1 MKLLF
6 ILPAVGRKDGEEY
19 IGTWK
24 MEPLMI
30 ATLKALTPPDIETY
44 FFDDR
49 IEGIDYSID
58 VDLVAISVE
67 TYTASRAYQIAAKFR
82 QRKIPVVMGGY
93 HVTAVPDEAAEHA
106 DCIIVGNAESVWNA
120 VLDDFKSNNFQERYD
135 GERGGI
141 PPAPDRG
148 VYGTKKYLPLSLIE
162 TGRGC
167 PNHCEFCAITCFY
180 NAKYIPRPIMDI
192 VAEIKQSKNKFVF
205 FVDDNLS
212 ADREHLLSLCKAIAP
227 LKIKWTSQVSLA
239 VAKDDELLQAMKVSG
254 CQVLLIGF
262 ESLDQ
267 KNLDQMNKS
276 WNYKLGERDELVRK
290 MHKAGIGIYATFVFG
305 FDADADET
313 FEDTIK
319 FAMKHKFFFAAFNH
333 LLPFPGTP
341 LYERLQ
347 DSDRLL
353 YKKWWLKEGYK
364 YGDIPYKPLQMSHEE
379 LKDKCAVV
387 RRRFFS
393 PFNIFKRGLASI
405 RRNPGLMI
413 NVIFFSQNKALGKEV
428 DRKLNLPVGVGL
440 DEGGT
445 K

>member
-1 MKLLF
+1 VKLLF
-6 ILPAVGRKDGEEY
+6 ILPAIGKKDGEEY

-24 MEPLMI
+24 MEPLMV
-30 ATLKALTPPDIETY
+30 ATLKALTPPYIDTY
-44 FFDDR
+44 LFDDR
-49 IEGIDYSID
+49 IESIDYSVD
-58 VDLVAISVE
+58 VDMVAISVE
-67 TYTASRAYQIAAKFR
+67 TYTAARAYHIAARFR
-82 QRKIPVVMGGY
+82 QRGIPVVMGGY
-93 HVTAVPDEAAEHA
+93 HVTAVPDEAAQHA
-106 DCIIVGNAESVWNA
+106 DCIVIGNAESVWA
-120 VLDDFKSNNFQERYD
+120 AMLDDFQNNKLQARYD

-141 PPAPDRG
+141 PLMPDRS
-148 VYGTKKYLPLSLIE
+148 VYGTKKYLRLSLIE

-180 NAKYIPRPIMDI
+180 RANYIPRPIQDV
-192 VAEIKQSKNKFVF
+192 VAEVKQAKNKFVF

-212 ADREHLLSLCKAIAP
+212 ANRDHLMSLCKAIMP

-239 VAKDDELLQAMKVSG
+239 VAKDDELLGAMKKSG

-262 ESLDQ
+262 ESLDK

-276 WNYKLGERDELVRK
+276 WNYKLGERDALVRK
-290 MHKAGIGIYATFVFG
+290 LHKAGIGIYATFVFG
-305 FDADADET
+305 FDADGDET

-347 DSDRLL
+347 ESGRLL
-353 YKKWWLKEGYK
+353 YDRWWLKEGYR
-364 YGDIPYKPLQMSHEE
+364 YGDIPYRPLGMSPEE
-379 LKDKCAVV
+379 LKEKCAAV

-405 RRNPGLMI
+405 WRNPNLMI
-413 NVIFFSQNKALGKEV
+413 TAIFFSQNKALGKEV

-440 DEGGT
+440 DEGSA

>member
-1 MKLLF
+1 MKILF

-30 ATLKALTPPDIETY
+30 ATLKALTPPDVETY

-49 IEGIDYSID
+49 IESIDYSID
-58 VDLVAISVE
+58 VDIVAISVE
-67 TYTASRAYQIAAKFR
+67 TYTTSRAYQIAAKFR
-82 QRKIPVVMGGY
+82 QKKIPVVMGGY
-93 HVTAVPDEAAEHA
+93 HVTAVPDEAAEYC
-106 DCIIVGNAESVWNA
+106 DCVVVGNAETVWKQM
-120 VLDDFKSNNFQERYD
+120 LEDFKNNNLHKRYD
-135 GERGGI
+135 GERGGV
-141 PPAPDRG
+141 PLMPNRG
-148 VYGTKKYLPLSLIE
+148 VYSGKKYLPLSLIE

-180 NAKYIPRPIMDI
+180 NAKYIPRPINDI
-192 VAEIKQSKNKFVF
+192 VEEIKRAKNKFVF
-205 FVDDNLS
+205 FIDDNLS
-212 ADREHLLSLCKAIAP
+212 ANREHLMSLCKAVTP

-239 VAKDDELLQAMKVSG
+239 VAKDGELLKAMKKSG

-276 WNYKLGERDELVRK
+276 WNYKLGERDALVKK

-313 FEDTIK
+313 FEDTIR

-341 LYERLQ
+341 LYERLKN
-347 DSDRLL
+347 SGRLL
-353 YKKWWLKEGYK
+353 YDKWWLKDGYR
-364 YGDIPYKPLQMSHEE
+364 YGDIPYRPLKISHED
-379 LKDKCAVV
+379 LKEKCAAV

-405 RRNPGLMI
+405 RRNPNPMI
-413 NVIFFSQNKALGKEV
+413 TAIFFSQNKALGKEV
-428 DRKLNLPVGVGL
+428 DRKLDLPVGIGL
-440 DEGGT
+440 DEGGN

>member
-1 MKLLF
+1 MKILF
-6 ILPAVGRKDGEEY
+6 ILPAIGRKDGEEY

-24 MEPLMI
+24 MESLMI
-30 ATLKALTPPDIETY
+30 ATLKALTPTDVETC

-49 IEGIDYSID
+49 IESIDYSID
-58 VDLVAISVE
+58 VDMVAISVE
-67 TYTASRAYQIAAKFR
+67 TYTASRAYRIAEKFR
-82 QRKIPVVMGGY
+82 QRNIPVVMGGY
-93 HVTAVPDEAAEHA
+93 HVTAVPDEAVEYA
-106 DCIIVGNAESVWNA
+106 DCVIIGNAESVWQQ
-120 VLDDFKSNNFQERYD
+120 VIEDFGGGKLQKQYD

-141 PPAPDRG
+141 PLMPDRS
-148 VYGTKKYLPLSLIE
+148 VYGAKKYLPLSLIE

-180 NAKYIPRPIMDI
+180 HANYIPRPIPDI
-192 VAEIKQSKNKFVF
+192 VEEIKRAKNKFVF
-205 FVDDNLS
+205 FIDDNLS
-212 ADREHLLSLCKAIAP
+212 ADRDHLISLCRAITP

-239 VAKDDELLQAMKVSG
+239 VAKDDELLQAMKKSG

-262 ESLDQ
+262 ESLDK

-305 FDADADET
+305 FDADANET

-341 LYERLQ
+341 LYERLEE
-347 DSDRLL
+347 SNRLL
-353 YKKWWLKEGYK
+353 YEKWWLKDGYK
-364 YGDIPYKPLQMSHEE
+364 YGDIPYRPLKMTPDE
-379 LKDKCAVV
+379 LKDKCAAV
-387 RRRFFS
+387 RRQFFS
-393 PFNIFKRGLASI
+393 PLNILKRGLASI
-405 RRNPGLMI
+405 RRNPNFMI
-413 NVIFFSQNKALGKEV
+413 SLIFFSQNKALGKEV
-428 DRKLNLPVGVGL
+428 DRKLNLPVGIGL
-440 DEGGT
+440 DEGGA

>member
-6 ILPAVGRKDGEEY
+6 ILPAIGRKDGEEY

-30 ATLKALTPPDIETY
+30 AALKALTPPGIETY
-44 FFDDR
+44 LFDDR
-49 IEGIDYSID
+49 IENIDYSVD
-58 VDLVAISVE
+58 VDIVAISVE
-67 TYTASRAYQIAAKFR
+67 TYTAARAYHIAAKFR
-82 QRKIPVVMGGY
+82 QRNIPVIMGGY
-93 HVTAVPDEAAEHA
+93 HITALPEEAAEYA
-106 DCIIVGNAESVWNA
+106 DCIIIGNAESVWKQ
-120 VLDDFKSNNFQERYD
+120 VIEDFQGGKLQKRYN

-141 PPAPDRG
+141 PLMPDRSI
-148 VYGTKKYLPLSLIE
+148 YGTKKYLPLSLIE

-180 NAKYIPRPIMDI
+180 HANYIPRPIPDI

-212 ADREHLLSLCKAIAP
+212 ADRDHLMSLCKAITP
-227 LKIKWTSQVSLA
+227 LKIKWTSQVSLS
-239 VAKDDELLQAMKVSG
+239 VAKDNELLQAMKKSG

-305 FDADADET
+305 FDADAEET

-341 LYERLQ
+341 LYERLKE
-347 DSDRLL
+347 SERLL
-353 YKKWWLKEGYK
+353 YDKWWLKEGYK
-364 YGDIPYKPLQMSHEE
+364 YGDIPYHPIKMPHEE
-379 LKDKCAVV
+379 LKDRCAAV
-387 RRRFFS
+387 RRQFFRPLS
-393 PFNIFKRGLASI
+393 IFKRGMASI
-405 RRNPGLMI
+405 WRNPNFMI

-428 DRKLNLPVGVGL
+428 DQKLNLPVGVGL
-440 DEGGT
+440 DEGGV

>member
-6 ILPAVGRKDGEEY
+6 IFPAIGRKDGEEY

-24 MEPLMI
+24 MEPLVI
-30 ATLKALTPPDIETY
+30 AALKALTPPDIETC

-58 VDLVAISVE
+58 VDMVAISVE
-67 TYTASRAYQIAAKFR
+67 TYTANRAYRIAAKFR
-82 QRKIPVVMGGY
+82 QRNITVVMGGY
-93 HVTAVPDEAAEHA
+93 HVTAVPDETAEHA
-106 DCIIVGNAESVWNA
+106 DCVVVGNAESVWDI
-120 VLDDFKSNNFQERYD
+120 VLADFKSGKLQKRYD

-141 PPAPDRG
+141 PLLPDRSI
-148 VYGTKKYLPLSLIE
+148 YGIKKYLPLSLIE

-180 NAKYIPRPIMDI
+180 RAKYIPRSIPDI

-205 FVDDNLS
+205 FIDDNLS
-212 ADREHLLSLCKAIAP
+212 ADRGHLMSLCQAVTP

-239 VAKDDELLQAMKVSG
+239 VAMDDELLNAMKKSG
-254 CQVLLIGF
+254 CQILLIGF
-262 ESLDQ
+262 ESLDR

-276 WNYKLGERDELVRK
+276 WNYKLGERDGLVRK

-313 FEDTIK
+313 FEDTIR

-333 LLPFPGTP
+333 LLPFPDTP
-341 LYERLQ
+341 LYKRLQ
-347 DSDRLL
+347 KSNRLL
-353 YKKWWLKEGYK
+353 YEKWWLKEGYR
-364 YGDIPYKPLQMSHEE
+364 YGDIPYNPLKMHYDE
-379 LKDKCAVV
+379 LKSRCADA

-393 PFNIFKRGLASI
+393 PVNIFKRGITSI
-405 RRNPGLMI
+405 LRNPGLMI
-413 NVIFFSQNKALGKEV
+413 NIIFFSQNKALGKEV
-428 DRKLNLPVGVGL
+428 DQKLNLPVGVGL
-440 DEGGT
+440 DEGGA

>member
-1 MKLLF
+1 MKILF
-6 ILPAVGRKDGEEY
+6 ILPAIGRKDGEEY

-30 ATLKALTPPDIETY
+30 AALKALTPPDIETY

-49 IEGIDYSID
+49 IESIDYSMD
-58 VDLVAISVE
+58 VDMVAISVE
-67 TYTASRAYQIAAKFR
+67 TYTASRAYRIAAKFR
-82 QRKIPVVMGGY
+82 QRNITIVMGGY
-93 HVTAVPDEAAEHA
+93 HVTAVPEEAAEHA
-106 DCIIVGNAESVWNA
+106 DCVIVGNAESVWGMMLA
-120 VLDDFKSNNFQERYD
+120 DFKRNKLQKRYD
-135 GERGGI
+135 GERGGT
-141 PPAPDRG
+141 PLMPDRS

-180 NAKYIPRPIMDI
+180 RATYIPRPIQDI
-192 VAEIKQSKNKFVF
+192 VAEIKQTKNKFVF
-205 FVDDNLS
+205 FIDDNLS
-212 ADREHLLSLCKAIAP
+212 ADRDHLMSLCKAITP
-227 LKIKWTSQVSLA
+227 LKIKWTGQASLA
-239 VAKDDELLQAMKVSG
+239 VAMDDELLQALKKSG

-305 FDADADET
+305 FDADAHET
-313 FEDTIK
+313 FEGTIE
-319 FAMKHKFFFAAFNH
+319 FATRHKFFFAAFNH

-341 LYERLQ
+341 LYKRLQ
-347 DSDRLL
+347 NSDRLL
-353 YKKWWLKEGYK
+353 YEKWWLKEGYR
-364 YGDIPYKPLQMSHEE
+364 YGDIPYNPLRMNHDE
-379 LKDKCAVV
+379 LKNRCADL

-393 PFNIFKRGLASI
+393 PLSILKRGIASI
-405 RRNPGLMI
+405 LRNPALMI
-413 NVIFFSQNKALGKEV
+413 SIVFFSQNKALGREV
-428 DRKLNLPVGVGL
+428 DQKLNLPVGVGL
-440 DEGGT
+440 DEEGA

>member
-6 ILPAVGRKDGEEY
+6 ILPAIGRKDGERY

-24 MEPLMI
+24 MEPLTV
-30 ATLKALTPPDIETY
+30 ATLKALTPRGVETHFY
-44 FFDDR
+44 DDR
-49 IEGIDYSID
+49 VEAIDYSID
-58 VDLVAISVE
+58 VDMVAISVE

-82 QRKIPVVMGGY
+82 RRNVAVAMGGY
-93 HVTAVPDEAAEHA
+93 HVTAVPDEAAKHA
-106 DCIIVGNAESVWNA
+106 DCVVVGNAESVWGQ
-120 VLDDFKSNNFQERYD
+120 VIEDFLGGRMQSRYD
-135 GERGGI
+135 GARGGV
-141 PPAPDRG
+141 PPMPDRG
-148 VYGTKKYLPLSLIE
+148 IYGAKKYLPLSLVE

-180 NAKYIPRPIMDI
+180 RAKYSPRPIADV
-192 VAEIKQSKNKFVF
+192 VAEIKAAKNKFVF

-212 ADREHLLSLCKAIAP
+212 ASRSHLMSLCEAIAP
-227 LKIKWTSQVSLA
+227 LKIKWTSQASLA
-239 VAKDDELLQAMKVSG
+239 VAKDGELLRAMKRSG

-262 ESLDQ
+262 ESLDE

-313 FEDTIK
+313 FEDTIR
-319 FAMKHKFFFAAFNH
+319 FAMERKFFFAAFNH

-341 LYERLQ
+341 LYERLRGT
-347 DSDRLL
+347 DRLL
-353 YKKWWLKEGYK
+353 YEKWWLKEGYR
-364 YGDIPYKPLQMSHEE
+364 YGDIPYRPMKMPHDA
-379 LKDKCAVV
+379 LKDRCADA

-393 PFNIFKRGLASI
+393 PLNIWRRGLASI
-405 RRNPGLMI
+405 WRNPGLMI
-413 NVIFFSQNKALGKEV
+413 NAIYFSQNIALGKEV
-428 DRKLNLPVGVGL
+428 DQKLNLPLGVGL
-440 DEGGT
+440 DGGDA

>member
-6 ILPAVGRKDGEEY
+6 ILPAIGRKDGEEY

-30 ATLKALTPPDIETY
+30 AALQALTPPEIETC

-49 IEGIDYSID
+49 IEGIDYAID
-58 VDLVAISVE
+58 ADMVAITVE

-82 QRKIPVVMGGY
+82 RRGIPVVMGGY
-93 HVTAVPDEAAEHA
+93 HVTAVPGEAAEHA
-106 DCIIVGNAESVWNA
+106 DCIIVGNAEPVWKLM
-120 VLDDFKSNNFQERYD
+120 LDDFRGKSLRKRYD

-141 PPAPDRG
+141 PLMPDRS
-148 VYGTKKYLPLSLIE
+148 VYGAKKYLPLSLIE

-180 NAKYIPRPIMDI
+180 QARYIPRPIEDI
-192 VAEIKQSKNKFVF
+192 VAEIKQARNKFVF

-212 ADREHLLSLCKAIAP
+212 ADRDHLMSLCRAVAP
-227 LKIKWTSQVSLA
+227 LKVKWTSQVSLA
-239 VAKDDELLQAMKVSG
+239 VAKDDELLKTMKKSG

-276 WNYKLGERDELVRK
+276 WNYQLGERDELVRK

-313 FEDTIK
+313 FEDTIQ

-353 YKKWWLKEGYK
+353 YEKWWLKEGYR
-364 YGDIPYKPLQMSHEE
+364 YGDIPYRPLKIMHGE
-379 LKDKCAVV
+379 LKDKCAAV
-387 RRRFFS
+387 RRRFFKRS
-393 PFNIFKRGLASI
+393 SILKRGIASI
-405 RRNPGLMI
+405 WRNPSFMI
-413 NVIFFSQNKALGKEV
+413 NMVFFTQNKALGKEV
-428 DRKLNLPVGVGL
+428 DRKLNLPVGIGL
-440 DEGGT
+440 DGSGT

>member
-6 ILPAVGRKDGEEY
+6 ILPAIGRKDGEEY

-30 ATLKALTPPDIETY
+30 ATLKALTPSDVETY

-49 IEGIDYSID
+49 IESIDYNID
-58 VDLVAISVE
+58 VDMVAISVE
-67 TYTASRAYQIAAKFR
+67 TYTAARAYQIALKFK
-82 QRKIPVVMGGY
+82 QREIPVVMGGY
-93 HVTAVPDEAAEHA
+93 HVTAVPDETVDYA
-106 DCIIVGNAESVWNA
+106 DCIIVGNAESVWEIM
-120 VLDDFKSNNFQERYD
+120 LSDFQNNTLRKRYD

-141 PPAPDRG
+141 PLMPDRS
-148 VYGTKKYLPLSLIE
+148 VYGIKKYLPLSLIE

-180 NAKYIPRPIMDI
+180 HAKYIPRPIADI
-192 VAEIKQSKNKFVF
+192 VAEIKQTKNKFVF
-205 FVDDNLS
+205 FIDDNLS
-212 ADREHLLSLCKAIAP
+212 ANRNHLLSLCKAITP

-239 VAKDDELLQAMKVSG
+239 VAGDDELLQAMKKSG

-262 ESLDQ
+262 ESLDR

-276 WNYKLGERDELVRK
+276 WNWRPGERDELVRK
-290 MHKAGIGIYATFVFG
+290 IHKVGIGIYATFVFG

-313 FEDTIK
+313 FEDTIR

-341 LYERLQ
+341 LYARLQ
-347 DSDRLL
+347 ESGRLL
-353 YKKWWLKEGYK
+353 YDKWWLKEGYR
-364 YGDIPYKPLQMSHEE
+364 YGDIPYNPLMITHEE

-393 PFNIFKRGLASI
+393 PFNIFKRGMASI
-405 RRNPGLMI
+405 WRNPGLMI

-428 DRKLNLPVGVGL
+428 DQKLNLPVGVGL
-440 DEGGT
+440 DEGGV

>member
-6 ILPAVGRKDGEEY
+6 ILPAIGRKDGEKY

-30 ATLKALTPPDIETY
+30 AALKALTPPDIETCL
-44 FFDDR
+44 FDDR
-49 IEGIDYSID
+49 IEAIDYSVD
-58 VDLVAISVE
+58 VDLVAITVE
-67 TYTASRAYQIAAKFR
+67 TYTASRAYQIAAKFK
-82 QRKIPVVMGGY
+82 QRNIPVVMGGY
-93 HVTAVPDEAAEHA
+93 HVTALPDEAVQYA
-106 DCIIVGNAESVWNA
+106 DCVIVGNAESVWKTMLA
-120 VLDDFKSNNFQERYD
+120 DFQSGKLQERYD
-135 GERGGI
+135 VERGGI
-141 PPAPDRG
+141 PLMPDRSI
-148 VYGTKKYLPLSLIE
+148 YGAKKYLPLSLIE

-180 NAKYIPRPIMDI
+180 YAKYIPRPIEDI
-192 VAEIKQSKNKFVF
+192 VAEIEQAKNKFVF

-212 ADREHLLSLCKAIAP
+212 ADREHLMSLCRAITP

-239 VAKDDELLQAMKVSG
+239 VAKDDELLKTMKKSG

-276 WNYKLGERDELVRK
+276 WNYQMGERDEFVRK

-305 FDADADET
+305 FDADAVET
-313 FEDTIK
+313 FDDTIK

-347 DSDRLL
+347 ESDRLL
-353 YKKWWLKEGYK
+353 YEKWWLKEGYR
-364 YGDIPYKPLQMSHEE
+364 YGDIPYRPLRISHEE
-379 LKDKCAVV
+379 LKDKCAAV

-393 PFNIFKRGLASI
+393 PFNILKRGIASI
-405 RRNPGLMI
+405 WRNPSFMI

-428 DRKLNLPVGVGL
+428 DQKLNLPVGIGL
-440 DEGGT
+440 DKEGA

>member
-30 ATLKALTPPDIETY
+30 STLKALTPPDVETY
-44 FFDDR
+44 LFDDR

-58 VDLVAISVE
+58 VDMVAVSVE
-67 TYTASRAYQIAAKFR
+67 TYTASRAYRIAAKFR
-82 QRKIPVVMGGY
+82 QRNIPVVMGGY

-106 DCIIVGNAESVWNA
+106 DCVITGNAESVWKT
-120 VLDDFKSNNFQERYD
+120 VLADFQNNKLQKRYD
-135 GERGGI
+135 GERGGS
-141 PPAPDRG
+141 PPMPDNS
-148 VYGTKKYLPLSLIE
+148 VYGIKKYLPLSLIE

-180 NAKYIPRPIMDI
+180 HAKYIPRSIDDI
-192 VAEIKQSKNKFVF
+192 VNEIKLAKNKFVF
-205 FVDDNLS
+205 FIDDNLS
-212 ADREHLLSLCKAIAP
+212 ANRSHLMSLCEAIRP

-239 VAKDDELLQAMKVSG
+239 VAKDDELLRAMRKSG

-290 MHKAGIGIYATFVFG
+290 IHKAGIGIYATFVFG
-305 FDADADET
+305 FDADNGET

-341 LYERLQ
+341 LYERLRETG
-347 DSDRLL
+347 RLL
-353 YKKWWLKEGYK
+353 YEKWWLKEGYR
-364 YGDIPYKPLQMSHEE
+364 YGDIPYRPLKISHEE
-379 LKDKCAVV
+379 LKEKCASV
-387 RRRFFS
+387 RRKFFS
-393 PFNIFKRGLASI
+393 PMNILRRGLASI
-405 RRNPGLMI
+405 KRNPDLMI
-413 NVIFFSQNKALGKEV
+413 TAIFFSQNKALGREV
-428 DRKLNLPVGVGL
+428 DRKLNLPVGTGL
-440 DEGGT
+440 DEGNA